1 MRKRAFFLSQEGG
14 GFPHHL
20 QNTYDYL
27 GLDKYAFAV
36 RKNARPFWPPLL
48 DQTINLAATF
58 GSNDQ
63 FTKTG
68 WGQTLEILRGKVFL
82 QAYSGFTHMAAMR
95 AMVKLADAVRKTPF
109 CGAILT

>member
-1 MRKRAFFLSQEGG
+1 VASAAHSGAKSALLGAILYQKTIVLPRQARDKHRGEMRKRAFFLSQEGG

-48 DQTINLAATF
+48 DQTINLP
-58 GSNDQ
+58 
-63 FTKTG
+63 
-68 WGQTLEILRGKVFL
+68 R
-82 QAYSGFTHMAAMR
+82 QAWDKHWKY
-95 AMVKLADAVRKTPF
+95 
-109 CGAILT
+109 